1 MRCRRTLMA
10 RVHSLPHYRDWLSSL
25 TFGPVPPLFTNVK
38 VSCLR
43 GIAAS
48 LKDHRGA
55 AAPPSLIEK
64 PVPPDLNTSPISR
77 SVLPIWLNSS
87 SLTGSEKSEDHVPH
101 MVFFE
106 DTLFTHAS
114 FVHQ

>member
-1 MRCRRTLMA
+1 MLRGSKVFRITGTGSARRHWT
-10 RVHSLPHYRDWLSSL
+10 
-25 TFGPVPPLFTNVK
+25 VPPLFTNVK

-64 PVPPDLNTSPISR
+64 PVPPDLNTSPLHLR
-77 SVLPIWLNSS
+77 
-87 SLTGSEKSEDHVPH
+87 VPP
-101 MVFFE
+101 V
-106 DTLFTHAS
+106 
-114 FVHQ
+114 